1 MNSNPIRSRIKIL
14 IRIYLYKFESRRYGR
29 LLEIWS
35 CNEHLLV
42 HLEVHLANIFIS
54 SKSSITVRIYLAKF
68 ESYVI
73 KDKILIRIIS
83 GYFKSRRYRRF
94 LKIAGTPS
102 DTPSGTPCKSLRIF
116 MKLLRDLCQIII
128 DNIFENTSSEY

>member
-14 IRIYLYKFESRRYGR
+14 IRIYLNEFESRRYGR
-29 LLEIWS
+29 LLEIRS
-35 CNEHLLV
+35 SNEHLL
-42 HLEVHLANIFIS
+42 VHLANIFIS
-54 SKSSITVRIYLAKF
+54 SKSSIIVRIYLAKY

-102 DTPSGTPCKSLRIF
+102 DTPSGTRCKSLRIF

-128 DNIFENTSSEY
+128 DNIFKNISSEY